1 MSPPERR
8 PPRRRRRGSASRDTT
23 RRGSTRRSGAQRGHG
38 AGRLGHAAPAPASG
52 SPRRAAL
59 PAAADSGALA
69 EARRLD
75 AADPLARFRREFVVS
90 DPRLIYLDG
99 NSLGRL
105 PRQAGP
111 RLRKAVDREWGGRLI
126 RGWGEGWFTASQ
138 RIGAKLATLVGAA
151 PSDVVVADSTSVN
164 LFKLAVAAL
173 RARPDRRAIVTD
185 EMNFPTDF
193 YVLQGAIDL
202 LGQGHRLV
210 VVKSEDGLTVSQ
222 EALARAIDG
231 DTALVALS
239 HTAYRSAFV
248 YDMAAVTALAHRAR
262 RADPLGPVAL
272 GGRRAGRP
280 RGGAGRRRRGLH
292 VQVRERRPGRAVLPL
307 RPRGPPRIADE
318 SHLGL
323 VRAPRP
329 VRHGAGLQPGAGDPA
344 LPGGHAAHPVALGG
358 RAGRRSPARGRH
370 GPRAREVRG
379 ADRVPHPAVGAR
391 APAARVRPQLA
402 AGRRAAGLPHLPRA
416 RGGAPHRPVADRRD
430 GGAAGLP
437 LPRQP
442 AARRRAALHVL
453 RRSSRGGGAYRPRRP
468 GAALR
473 ALSVGAADHLRRLS
487 IRTRSGRLVVARP
500 QT

>member
-23 RRGSTRRSGAQRGHG
+23 RRGSTRRPGAQRGHG

-185 EMNFPTDF
+185 
-193 YVLQGAIDL
+193 
-202 LGQGHRLV
+202 
-210 VVKSEDGLTVSQ
+210 
-222 EALARAIDG
+222 
-231 DTALVALS
+231 
-239 HTAYRSAFV
+239 
-248 YDMAAVTALAHRAR
+248 
-262 RADPLGPVAL
+262 
-272 GGRRAGRP
+272 
-280 RGGAGRRRRGLH
+280 
-292 VQVRERRPGRAVLPL
+292 
-307 RPRGPPRIADE
+307 
-318 SHLGL
+318 
-323 VRAPRP
+323 
-329 VRHGAGLQPGAGDPA
+329 
-344 LPGGHAAHPVALGG
+344 
-358 RAGRRSPARGRH
+358 
-370 GPRAREVRG
+370 
-379 ADRVPHPAVGAR
+379 
-391 APAARVRPQLA
+391 
-402 AGRRAAGLPHLPRA
+402 
-416 RGGAPHRPVADRRD
+416 
-430 GGAAGLP
+430 
-437 LPRQP
+437 
-442 AARRRAALHVL
+442 
-453 RRSSRGGGAYRPRRP
+453 
-468 GAALR
+468 
-473 ALSVGAADHLRRLS
+473 
-487 IRTRSGRLVVARP
+487 
-500 QT
+500 

>member
-23 RRGSTRRSGAQRGHG
+23 RRGSTRRPGAQRGHG

-99 NSLGRL
+99 NSLGRM

-248 YDMAAVTALAHRAR
+248 YDMAAVTTLAHRGGALTLWDLSHSVG
-262 RADPLGPVAL
+262 AVPVAL
-272 GGRRAGRP
+272 AAARADVAVGCTYKYVNGGPGAPSFLYVRGDLHESLTSPIWGWFGRRDQFDMAPDYSPAPGILRFLVGTPPILSLLAVEPGVDLLLEAGMDRVRAKSVAQTEYLIRLWERELQPLGFALNSP
-280 RGGAGRRRRGLH
+280 RDAAQRGSHISLGHAEALRIDRSLIDEMAVLPDFRYPDNLRLGIAPLYTSFADLH
-292 VQVRERRPGRAVLPL
+292 EAVARIVRVVRERRYERYPSE
-307 RPRGPPRIADE
+307 RPTI
-318 SHLGL
+318 
-323 VRAPRP
+323 
-329 VRHGAGLQPGAGDPA
+329 
-344 LPGGHAAHPVALGG
+344 
-358 RAGRRSPARGRH
+358 
-370 GPRAREVRG
+370 
-379 ADRVPHPAVGAR
+379 
-391 APAARVRPQLA
+391 
-402 AGRRAAGLPHLPRA
+402 
-416 RGGAPHRPVADRRD
+416 
-430 GGAAGLP
+430 
-437 LPRQP
+437 
-442 AARRRAALHVL
+442 
-453 RRSSRGGGAYRPRRP
+453 
-468 GAALR
+468 
-473 ALSVGAADHLRRLS
+473 
-487 IRTRSGRLVVARP
+487 T
-500 QT
+500 